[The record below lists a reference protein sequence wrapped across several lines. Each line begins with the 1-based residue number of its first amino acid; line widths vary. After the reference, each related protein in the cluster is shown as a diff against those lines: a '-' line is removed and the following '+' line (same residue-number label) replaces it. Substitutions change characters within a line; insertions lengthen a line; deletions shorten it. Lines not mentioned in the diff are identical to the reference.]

1 MKLLSLLFVF
11 FLAPFCVAIEQ
22 INSTQLLQ
30 SNNFQPNIVVSSNT
44 KVKKKLLFVN
54 SYHKGYLWSDD
65 IEKAL
70 MQTLGVEVNPDG
82 SFDTSKSSVQF
93 KIFRMDT
100 KLNQSEAFIK
110 QAALSAK
117 AIIDEWSP
125 DIVVACDDNAS
136 KYLIVPYFK
145 QSSIPFIF
153 CGVNWSASEYGFPTN
168 NVTGMVEVAPT
179 RHTISLLKRY
189 AKGSRIG
196 FIGANTYSGRKSVKY
211 IQEKENVPFS
221 GGKLVEN
228 YTEWKEVYLN
238 LQSTVDMIFWLNPI
252 GIKGWDDS
260 EAISFILENTRIPT
274 GASTDAEIQYA
285 LMGAT
290 KVAAEQGIWSGKTA
304 LRILNGESP
313 SDIPIKRNRHS
324 QLYINE
330 KLSKKMGI
338 TFSAELLER
347 GKVF

>member
-11 FLAPFCVAIEQ
+11 CLAPLCVAIEQ
-22 INSTQLLQ
+22 VSSTQPLQ
-30 SNNFQPNIVVSSNT
+30 PNEITSNNTES
-44 KVKKKLLFVN
+44 KKKLLFIN
-54 SYHKGYLWSDD
+54 SYHKGYLWSDG

-70 MQTLGVEVNPDG
+70 MQTLGVKANLDG

-93 KIFRMDT
+93 KLFRMDT

-117 AIIDEWSP
+117 AVIDEWRP
-125 DIVVACDDNAS
+125 DIVVASDDNAS
-136 KYLIVPYFK
+136 KFLIVPYFK

-153 CGVNWSASEYGFPTN
+153 CGVNWSASEYGFPTS

-179 RHTISLLKRY
+179 RHTISLLQRY
-189 AKGSRIG
+189 AKGPRIG
-196 FIGANTYSGRKSVKY
+196 FIGANTFSGRKSIKY

-221 GGKLVEN
+221 SGKLVDN
-228 YTEWKEVYLN
+228 FTEWKEEYLN
-238 LQSTVDMIFWLNPI
+238 LQNTVDMIFWLNPI
-252 GIKGWDDS
+252 GIEGWNDS

-285 LMGAT
+285 LIGAT
-290 KVAAEQGIWSGKTA
+290 KLAAEQGIWSGKTA

-313 SDIPIKRNRHS
+313 SDIPVKRNRHS
-324 QLYINE
+324 QIYLNK
-330 KLSKKMGI
+330 KLSKKLGI

-347 GKVF
+347 GSVF

>member
-1 MKLLSLLFVF
+1 MKVLSLLFVF

-22 INSTQLLQ
+22 VSATHPL
-30 SNNFQPNIVVSSNT
+30 QPNEATSSNIEI
-44 KVKKKLLFVN
+44 KKKLLFVN

-65 IEKAL
+65 IERAL
-70 MQTLGVEVNPDG
+70 MQTLGVTENIDG
-82 SFDTSKSSVQF
+82 SFDTSNSSVQF

-117 AIIDEWSP
+117 AIIDEWHP

-136 KYLIVPYFK
+136 KFLIVPYFK

-153 CGVNWSASEYGFPTN
+153 CGVNWSASEYGFPTS

-179 RHTISLLKRY
+179 RHTISLLQRY
-189 AKGSRIG
+189 AKGPRIG
-196 FIGANTYSGRKSVKY
+196 FIGANTFSGRKSIKY
-211 IQEKENVPFS
+211 IQEKENIAFS
-221 GGKLVEN
+221 SGKLVDSFD
-228 YTEWKEVYLN
+228 EWKQEYIL
-238 LQSTVDMIFWLNPI
+238 LQSTVDMLFWLNPI
-252 GIKGWDDS
+252 GIKGWNES

-285 LMGAT
+285 LIGST
-290 KVAAEQGIWSGKTA
+290 KVAAEQGVWSGKTA
-304 LRILNGESP
+304 LRILNGELP

-324 QLYINE
+324 QIYLNK
-330 KLSKKMGI
+330 KLSKKLGV
-338 TFSAELLER
+338 TFSPELLER
-347 GKVF
+347 GKMF